1 MRTFDKIALSVVGTL
16 AFASCDYLEPREL
29 TQVDEKT
36 IYQNISYITQCFNNA
51 YSYLPSGYNSVG
63 NSLLACATDEAEAV
77 KNEESIQNF
86 NIGNWNKYSTL
97 DDRWTTCYNG
107 IRQCCE
113 VRDGIAGTSWEEY
126 KYANPEDYENRMKL
140 MAAYTQEVRFLKAY
154 YHYELLR
161 RYGGIPIIDRKLD
174 IDDPDDRYLLT
185 HLKRNTFEE
194 CVNFIVGECD
204 AVAPE
209 LPDSYGDT
217 ERGRVTRGAALA
229 LKSRVLLFAA
239 SDLYNRPGN
248 ADPYTGYTSGDR
260 QKRWLAAAEAAQE
273 VIDLGIYSLHNSY
286 EKLFTL
292 STADKNNTEVIWE
305 RRLPA
310 TNTMEQGNYPIGYE
324 GDTGTCPT
332 QDLVDAYEM
341 TDGTRFD
348 WSNPEHR
355 AAPYEKRDPRLKMSI
370 LVNGQ
375 TWAGRSVECWEGGL
389 DGQPR
394 RNATK
399 TGYYLRKYL
408 HDNTD
413 LNNSSA
419 KYSRQW
425 LYFRY
430 AEILLN
436 YAEAACQYGGPD
448 FTVPDALKP
457 LSPTEA
463 VNLVRGRSGVNMP
476 SAEETFVARGE
487 TLTKESLLGLIYNE
501 RRVELVFE
509 DVRWFDARRLMKGPE
524 MLGSVVRGVKVT
536 RNNDGSFSYAPF
548 ELEQRVFKTDYMYF
562 YPIPQTEVA
571 KSNGCLIQNPN
582 W

>member
-1 MRTFDKIALSVVGTL
+1 MNTFAKKALPVLGLL
-16 AFASCDYLEPREL
+16 AFAACDYLEPREL
-29 TQVDEKT
+29 TQVDEMT
-36 IYQNISYITQCFNNA
+36 VYQNIAYITQCFNNA

-63 NSLLACATDEAEAV
+63 GSLLACATDEAEAV
-77 KNEESIQNF
+77 KNEESVQNF

-97 DDRWTTCYNG
+97 DDRWAACYNG

-126 KYANPEDYENRMKL
+126 RYANPEDYENRMAL
-140 MAAYTQEVRFLKAY
+140 MAAYTREVRFLKAY
-154 YHYELLR
+154 YHFELLR
-161 RYGGIPIIDRKLD
+161 RYGGIPIVDRKLD
-174 IDDPDDRYLLT
+174 IDDPEDRYLLT

-194 CVNFIVGECD
+194 CVRFIVGECD
-204 AVAPE
+204 AVASE

-248 ADPYTGYTSGDR
+248 TDPCIGYTSGDR
-260 QKRWLAAAEAAQE
+260 RERWLAAAEAAQE
-273 VIDLGIYSLHNSY
+273 VIDLGLYSLHDSY

-292 STADKNNTEVIWE
+292 SAADKNNTEVIWE
-305 RRLPA
+305 RRLPV
-310 TNTMEQGNYPIGYE
+310 TKTMEQENYPIGYE

-332 QDLVDAYEM
+332 QNLVDAYEM

-348 WSNPEHR
+348 WSNPAHR
-355 AAPYEKRDPRLKMSI
+355 AAPYEGRDPRLKMSV
-370 LVNGQ
+370 LVNGE
-375 TWAGRSVECWEGGL
+375 TWAGRAVECWEGGL
-389 DGQPR
+389 DGLPR

-399 TGYYLRKYL
+399 TGYYLRKFL

-425 LYFRY
+425 IYFRY

-436 YAEAACQYGGPD
+436 YAEAACACGGPE
-448 FTVPDALKP
+448 FTVADASQP
-457 LSPTEA
+457 LTPVEA
-463 VNLVRGRSGVNMP
+463 VDLVRGRKGVGMP
-476 SAEETFVARGE
+476 GAAETFAARGE
-487 TLTKESLLGLIYNE
+487 ALTKESLLELIRNE
-501 RRVELVFE
+501 RRVEFAFE
-509 DVRWFDARRLMKGPE
+509 DVRWFDARRLMQGPE
-524 MLGSVVRGVKVT
+524 VLGAAIRGVRVT
-536 RNNDGSFSYAPF
+536 RNADETFSYEPF
-548 ELEQRVFKTDYMYF
+548 ELEQRVFEPDHMYF

-571 KSNGCLIQNPN
+571 KSNGCLQQNPN